1 MDASVLPACVIYAT
15 IHRMPI
21 YPPLDV
27 IQVTGF
33 RTVVNENAFPFF
45 PVETLSS
52 KNCFLREYS
61 ELGLIEIFYL
71 D

>member
-15 IHRMPI
+15 IHRMPT

-27 IQVTGF
+27 IQVTRF
-33 RTVVNENAFPFF
+33 RMVVNENAFPFF

-52 KNCFLREYS
+52 KDCFLREYS
-61 ELGLIEIFYL
+61 ELSLIGIFF